1 MIDKLTKIPSL
12 GALEEAIESFSHP
25 KLMLIDLKNFK
36 ELNLKYSDE
45 VGDFV
50 LKEFAKN
57 LQNYANE
64 NDMLAFRV
72 IEDEFALLKDMEF
85 DLNKIEKLL
94 FGVVE
99 FIKKQIYIFD
109 NYTLHVEAHIGLCL
123 DQARLLSKAKRALI
137 VAQKEDQP
145 FVTYSDFVNRLLEEN
160 KEEVCKLLQDSLNN
174 GSIMPYYQKV
184 IDKNDNIIYH
194 EVLLRNKTKD
204 SIQTPKL
211 FLKIAHERGFYN
223 NIVKMVST
231 KLKNI
236 SHNIAINLSAN
247 DLFDDNLFDFLVNFY
262 GEKNA
267 IFEIQNDEFLSKDGL
282 EEKFK
287 ILKKHNIQICLDNIV
302 DKKEIKKDVDY
313 VKISGNIV
321 RLLHV
326 DSTIEDTCSKIIA
339 TCRELNIKS
348 IASHINSKESFEKT
362 KQLNFDYFQ
371 GYFIEK
377 PKSTI

>member
-160 KEEVCKLLQDSLNN
+160 KEEVYKLLQDSLDN